1 MSNNRCHCMNT
12 LIPSP
17 MDLQP
22 QACRICDNQFMPSYQ
37 TLTCAECNVSICLE
51 CALTFSPETAFP
63 IHLAVNGNT
72 DAIQQYK
79 TNRSCA
85 FTLFRDPYMASVHY
99 EYQRFYNTNKH
110 IRLLEERVNNIK
122 QEIKCIMSELASTDK
137 RLIEAKTQLQDA
149 YKRRNVTQNGQCDI

>member
-1 MSNNRCHCMNT
+1 
-12 LIPSP
+12 
-17 MDLQP
+17 
-22 QACRICDNQFMPSYQ
+22 
-37 TLTCAECNVSICLE
+37 VSICLE